1 MANAYDIDDVE
12 LQALWKNGDDLAF
25 AEFHSRHFLSLVNI
39 AARKLDRFETAEETV
54 QDVLLALYESRSVEG
69 NPLAYCYGILEHKI
83 IDYYRRN
90 KVLLVAETD
99 EEPTA
104 GDVGGAGHPM
114 EYRELQAQITA
125 YIQQLPEQ
133 ARAVFVLRREGNLSN
148 REVAQKLGLSE
159 RTVEAHM
166 RNALSILKKQL
177 GNVALV
183 SILALAAS

>member
-1 MANAYDIDDVE
+1 
-12 LQALWKNGDDLAF
+12 
-25 AEFHSRHFLSLVNI
+25 
-39 AARKLDRFETAEETV
+39 
-54 QDVLLALYESRSVEG
+54 
-69 NPLAYCYGILEHKI
+69 
-83 IDYYRRN
+83 
-90 KVLLVAETD
+90 
-99 EEPTA
+99 
-104 GDVGGAGHPM
+104 M

-183 SILALAAS
+183 SIFVLAAS